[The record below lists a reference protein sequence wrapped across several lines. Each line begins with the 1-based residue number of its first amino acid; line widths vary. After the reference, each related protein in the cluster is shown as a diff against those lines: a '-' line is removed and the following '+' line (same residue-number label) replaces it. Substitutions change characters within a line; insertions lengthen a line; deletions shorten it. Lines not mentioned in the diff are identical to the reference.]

1 MTSEKVGS
9 VGGSP
14 LRARILSSR
23 HTKQSD
29 AAASSLGSAAPGS
42 KPAGVL
48 MVRKLAEESFILA
61 DDRQLDELRSAV
73 TRRREGD
80 PETAEVEIAHR
91 LHGGDESLAGEVGA
105 RTTQPLDEYL
115 GGNESFQAGERV
127 VLLAGGGFE
136 LCLIFLYHMHADVP
150 GEGDNLRDGD
160 AATVDSALLG
170 ERLAADE

>member
-48 MVRKLAEESFILA
+48 LVGKLAEESFILA
-61 DDRQLDELRSAV
+61 DDRQLRELRSAV
-73 TRRREGD
+73 TPRREGD
-80 PETAEVEIAHR
+80 PETAEGAIPHR
-91 LHGGDESLAGEVGA
+91 LHRADQLFAC
-105 RTTQPLDEYL
+105 Q
-115 GGNESFQAGERV
+115 
-127 VLLAGGGFE
+127 GGG
-136 LCLIFLYHMHADVP
+136 
-150 GEGDNLRDGD
+150 R
-160 AATVDSALLG
+160 
-170 ERLAADE
+170 